1 MLYQK
6 PLPLNAILS
15 TVQILKSSLNCYDLV
30 MDVSLLQGSAA
41 VLLNSTKG
49 LIPLCSTNTAF
60 IRAGAVYVYHGAT
73 VLLFITVLL
82 VLVDKV
88 RLAY

>member
-1 MLYQK
+1 MFITNIAALIKLYK
-6 PLPLNAILS
+6 S
-15 TVQILKSSLNCYDLV
+15 HLKR
-30 MDVSLLQGSAA
+30 MW
-41 VLLNSTKG
+41 
-49 LIPLCSTNTAF
+49 
-60 IRAGAVYVYHGAT
+60 AGAVYVYHGAT